1 MSAIYIWQ
9 DPSWPRFTWDDAQLI
24 TILSE
29 VRNHQGKLQGM
40 LSGLGFEVQNGAAL
54 GVMTEDVLRSYEIEG
69 VMLNPD
75 RVRSS
80 VARHLG
86 LETAGLPE
94 PDHYTDGVVQV
105 MMDAVGNYD
114 LPVNHERLS
123 NWHAAMFP
131 TGRSGIYPITVGAYR
146 LGKEPMQIVSGAM
159 GKEKVH
165 YEAPPSDFVPGLM
178 EEFLSWVN
186 AEQRDLDPILKAAI
200 AHLWFVVIHPFDDG
214 NGRLSRTLTDMLL
227 ARSDGFPWR
236 FYSMSAEILRRKKS
250 YYEILERTTTG
261 TTDITV
267 WLEWFLQTMGSAL
280 SCAEETIGRI
290 LRKSK
295 FWQCHRE
302 VPMNERQI
310 KVVNRL
316 WDGFEGK
323 LTSSKWAR
331 MTKTSQ
337 ATALRDIT
345 DLINKGVLV
354 AASEGGRSTHYRLRD
369 DSDT

>member
-1 MSAIYIWQ
+1 
-9 DPSWPRFTWDDAQLI
+9 
-24 TILSE
+24 
-29 VRNHQGKLQGM
+29 
-40 LSGLGFEVQNGAAL
+40 
-54 GVMTEDVLRSYEIEG
+54 
-69 VMLNPD
+69 
-75 RVRSS
+75 
-80 VARHLG
+80 
-86 LETAGLPE
+86 
-94 PDHYTDGVVQV
+94 
-105 MMDAVGNYD
+105 
-114 LPVNHERLS
+114 
-123 NWHAAMFP
+123 
-131 TGRSGIYPITVGAYR
+131 
-146 LGKEPMQIVSGAM
+146 
-159 GKEKVH
+159 
-165 YEAPPSDFVPGLM
+165 
-178 EEFLSWVN
+178 
-186 AEQRDLDPILKAAI
+186 
-200 AHLWFVVIHPFDDG
+200 
-214 NGRLSRTLTDMLL
+214 
-227 ARSDGFPWR
+227 
-236 FYSMSAEILRRKKS
+236 MSAEILRRKKS

-261 TTDITV
+261 TTDITA